1 MTLYVIFQKLFHKPG
16 LGFMSDIVYV
26 TADEVS
32 IASILNE
39 TVAKFPTVSFG
50 SYPKMFHRLVTAG
63 VGLFI

>member
-1 MTLYVIFQKLFHKPG
+1 
-16 LGFMSDIVYV
+16 MSDIVYV

-63 VGLFI
+63 VGLFIWYLWKEWEAKEFCGSL